1 MPSVLVRAYK
11 EADEARVIELWI
23 FAGLVRPWNDP
34 KRDIARKLQ
43 VQRELFLVAE
53 LDGVIV
59 GTVMAGYEG
68 HRGWINYLAV
78 DIGQRRRGIATAL
91 MRDAER
97 RLRLVGCPKV
107 NLQIRH
113 ENTAVQAF
121 YAALGFK
128 NDEVMSMGKR
138 LEDDEK

>member
-1 MPSVLVRAYK
+1 MASVLVRAFK
-11 EADEARVIELWI
+11 DTDEARVIELWT

-34 KRDIARKLQ
+34 KRDIERKLK
-43 VQRELFLVAE
+43 VQRDLFLVAE

-78 DIGQRRRGIATAL
+78 DIGQRRRGIGTAL

-97 RLRLVGCPKV
+97 RLRLVGCPKI

-113 ENTAVQAF
+113 GNTAVQAF
-121 YAALGFK
+121 YATLGFK
-128 NDEVMSMGKR
+128 DDEVLSMGKR

>member
-68 HRGWINYLAV
+68 HRGCINYLAV